1 MTTSKTCP
9 VAIFQFVVIFVVI
22 FAYVLPTLSAWSQ
35 MIKTANVVVELDKKK
50 DPNRYGERLGPISR
64 RQRENVI

>member
-22 FAYVLPTLSAWSQ
+22 FAYTVTTLSAWSQ
-35 MIKTANVVVELDKKK
+35 MMFSNAVVELDKKK
-50 DPNRYGERLGPISR
+50 TLTLWRER
-64 RQRENVI
+64 